1 METIYF
7 IYLLQSEVDNDDLMI
22 NTLESLDD
30 LVGGLKKGEL
40 EELLY
45 GNKKSHKSSKS
56 SSSDFR
62 NSFYKKTFADSKPY
76 QDVYQRDYKSAYR
89 RKSHKRNF
97 DEIDTYNL
105 KELEDLV
112 DKLLEKK

>member
-1 METIYF
+1 M
-7 IYLLQSEVDNDDLMI
+7 QSEVDNDDLMI

-45 GNKKSHKSSKS
+45 GKKKSHESSKS
-56 SSSDFR
+56 SSSVFR
-62 NSFYKKTFADSKPY
+62 NSFYKKNFADSKTR
-76 QDVYQRDYKSAYR
+76 QDDYQRDYKSVYR

-97 DEIDTYNL
+97 EEIDTYNL

>member
-1 METIYF
+1 M
-7 IYLLQSEVDNDDLMI
+7 QSEVDNDDLMI

-45 GNKKSHKSSKS
+45 GKKKSHESSKS

-62 NSFYKKTFADSKPY
+62 NSFYKKNFADSKTR
-76 QDVYQRDYKSAYR
+76 QDDYQRDYKSVYR